1 MNKTKIGII
10 IFLLVA
16 MVCYTLYSFFS
27 YNTQDFKNEIVSI
40 NQTLPK
46 FLNENERLDSI
57 KVINDKTLN
66 YYVTIIGA
74 TDEHIYNVIKE
85 QYNDNFIKN
94 LQTDKGMHKLK
105 NLGITFN
112 CYFFDSSKKLFYE
125 TEITPEMY
133 N

>member
-10 IFLLVA
+10 IFLLAA

-27 YNTQDFKNEIVSI
+27 YNTQDFKNEIASI
-40 NQTLPK
+40 NETLPK

>member
-10 IFLLVA
+10 IFLLAA

-27 YNTQDFKNEIVSI
+27 YNTQDFKNEIASI
-40 NQTLPK
+40 NETLPK

-112 CYFFDSSKKLFYE
+112 CYFFDSSNKLFYE

>member
-10 IFLLVA
+10 IFLLA
-16 MVCYTLYSFFS
+16 AIVCYTLYSFFS
-27 YNTQDFKNEIVSI
+27 YNTQDFKNEIASI
-40 NQTLPK
+40 NETLPK

>member
-10 IFLLVA
+10 IFLLAA

-40 NQTLPK
+40 NETLPK